1 MDWCEAKSKDS
12 GEAIDRYLR
21 EHPDG
26 RFAEEAAEI
35 KNTMARTKV
44 SPEERTAIL
53 GRLNDFL
60 ANAIAKQDAKQA
72 AAAMDGKMLDFC
84 GKPDATPEQVAAVA
98 KGKMGKNV
106 LGLHYDIRPDAK
118 IGKVRLADETSCY
131 ETEFTLEETLSRSDA
146 GKTERKTYKTRARLD
161 TQYRILSMDM
171 KEMP

>member
-1 MDWCEAKSKDS
+1 MSSAPFDESV
-12 GEAIDRYLR
+12 I
-21 EHPDG
+21 
-26 RFAEEAAEI
+26 
-35 KNTMARTKV
+35 
-44 SPEERTAIL
+44 
-53 GRLNDFL
+53 
-60 ANAIAKQDAKQA
+60 A

-84 GKPDATPEQVAAVA
+84 GKPDATPEQVAAFA